1 LRKWNVSIK
10 KFTTI
15 TRASFFLF
23 LGGGGIFCD
32 TPSVV
37 NVRLQALNR
46 LEIPTGYSED
56 VALRVDNAM
65 PKINTDNIS
74 NCSTKQYT
82 ETHRLNYR
90 NHVKNRG
97 WTHMLQTSQ
106 QCLFHM
112 WQHATNLVTSHEWRK
127 NRIVITTNGTYSR
140 SFVTQ
145 IFQNG

>member
-1 LRKWNVSIK
+1 MKCLNK
-10 KFTTI
+10 KIHNHHSCIFL
-15 TRASFFLF
+15 SFIW
-23 LGGGGIFCD
+23 GGEWGIFCD

-37 NVRLQALNR
+37 NVRLEALNR

-65 PKINTDNIS
+65 PKRKTDNIS
-74 NCSTKQYT
+74 NWSTKQYT
-82 ETHRLNYR
+82 ENHWLNYR
-90 NHVKNRG
+90 NHAKNRG
-97 WTHMLQTSQ
+97 WTHLLQTSQ

-127 NRIVITTNGTYSR
+127 NRIVITTNETYSR